1 MTTTTTPTDRHL
13 ATGSW
18 LMGFGAVAFIGYAV
32 VFFILNFTDRFLELG
47 IGPKQVDV
55 GRAEIQA
62 FSPSL
67 FHYISHLHIAV
78 AGFIAATGL
87 ALAVLTGS
95 LLFSVRAQEY
105 AEVGYLQA
113 KLVLVLVGLLS
124 ALMIHRAYGP
134 TLEGA
139 SQARLRFH
147 ALLSLG
153 CWLGALACGRLIA
166 FAID

>member
-1 MTTTTTPTDRHL
+1 MEAFFAALKATTPAQYLRTSR
-13 ATGSW
+13 W
-18 LMGFGAVAFIGYAV
+18 GYAGV
-32 VFFILNFTDRFLELG
+32 SGVHVLG
-47 IGPKQVDV
+47 IAILV
-55 GRAEIQA
+55 GAILPLNLRLLGLWPSIPRANLLRVLV
-62 FSPSL
+62 PM
-67 FHYISHLHIAV
+67 
-78 AGFIAATGL
+78 AATGL
-87 ALAVLTGS
+87 AVAALTGS

-113 KLVLVLVGLLS
+113 KLVLVLVELLS
-124 ALMIHRAYGP
+124 ALMIHRIYGL

-166 FAID
+166 FAVD

>member
-1 MTTTTTPTDRHL
+1 MEAFFAAL
-13 ATGSW
+13 EATAPAQYLRASRW
-18 LMGFGAVAFIGYAV
+18 GYAGV
-32 VFFILNFTDRFLELG
+32 SSAHILG
-47 IGPKQVDV
+47 IALLV
-55 GRAEIQA
+55 GTILPLNLRLLGLWPSIPRANLLRVLV
-62 FSPSL
+62 P
-67 FHYISHLHIAV
+67 IAA
-78 AGFIAATGL
+78 AGF
-87 ALAVLTGS
+87 ALVALTGS

-105 AEVGYLQA
+105 AAVGYLQA

-124 ALMIHRAYGP
+124 ALMIHRAYGL

-153 CWLGALACGRLIA
+153 CWFGALACGRLIA